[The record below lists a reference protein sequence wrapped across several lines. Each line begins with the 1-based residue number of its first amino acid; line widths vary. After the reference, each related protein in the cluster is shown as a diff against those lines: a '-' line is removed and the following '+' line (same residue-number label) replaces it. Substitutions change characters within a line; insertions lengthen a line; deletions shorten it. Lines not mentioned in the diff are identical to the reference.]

1 MDHKTKTWIKAMDLC
16 SKYWGCHQMPQRSF
30 FLKEYQFPVCA
41 RCTGIILGYIIS
53 VIFLI
58 FGYHIKNVYCFL
70 FMLPMFLDGTIQY
83 TTKYESNNFK
93 RLLSGLLSGIGF
105 IHFISN
111 LLIFLVKIIL

>member
-1 MDHKTKTWIKAMDLC
+1 
-16 SKYWGCHQMPQRSF
+16 
-30 FLKEYQFPVCA
+30 
-41 RCTGIILGYIIS
+41 
-53 VIFLI
+53 
-58 FGYHIKNVYCFL
+58 
-70 FMLPMFLDGTIQY
+70 MLPMFLDGTIQY